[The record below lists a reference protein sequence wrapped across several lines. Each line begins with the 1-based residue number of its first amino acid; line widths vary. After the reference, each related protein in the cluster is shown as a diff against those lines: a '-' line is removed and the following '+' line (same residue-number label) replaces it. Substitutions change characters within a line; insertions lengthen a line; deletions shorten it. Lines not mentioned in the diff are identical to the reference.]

1 MSKVNLSL
9 LVIGGTGFIGR
20 YVVREAIKRGFAVS
34 VFSLNIPK
42 THERLVQAKYFSL
55 DIRDISS
62 LKKVTKNE
70 NFDYVINL
78 GGYINHSKFNEGGRQ
93 IIDDHFSSVLNIIE
107 CVNWHGLKG
116 FLQVGSS
123 SEYGDNKSPQNENM
137 IDKPFSPYSLAKS
150 AATQTLKMLHHR
162 EDFPSII
169 VRIYLAYGPGQSDD
183 RFIPQIIKG
192 CFADEEFKTSE
203 GLNYCD
209 FTYVEDISAG
219 IMDLLVCN
227 AALGEVVNLASGK
240 PVQIKSIVEKINK
253 IINKGKP
260 VFGSLDNPINN
271 ENLYADISKAK
282 SLIDWETSI
291 ELDEGLSKTIASYA
305 TNFKLKERS

>member
-20 YVVREAIKRGFAVS
+20 YVVSEAIKRGFEVS

-42 THERLVQAKYFSL
+42 THERLVQAEYFSL
-55 DIRDISS
+55 DVKDINSI
-62 LKKVTKNE
+62 KKVTKNK

-93 IIDDHFSSVLNIIE
+93 VIDDHFSSVLNIIE
-107 CVNWHGLKG
+107 CVNWYGLKS

-137 IDKPFSPYSLAKS
+137 LEKPSSPYSLAKS
-150 AATQTLKMLHHR
+150 AATQTLKMLHLT
-162 EDFPSII
+162 EDFPAII
-169 VRIYLAYGPGQSDD
+169 VRVFLAYGPGQSDD

-192 CFADEEFKTSE
+192 CIADEEFKTSK
-203 GLNYCD
+203 GLNFCD

-219 IMDLLVCN
+219 IMDLLVCK
-227 AALGEVVNLASGK
+227 AALGEVINLASGK
-240 PVQIKSIVEKINK
+240 PIQIKSIVEKIKK

-260 VFGSLDNPINN
+260 IFGGLDNPINN

-291 ELDEGLSKTIASYA
+291 DLDEGLRKTITSYE
-305 TNFKLKERS
+305 TDFNYKERT